1 MAALSTRK
9 HCADVLCN
17 LCCGVVFVMCVC
29 DVWCALC
36 CVLRGVCGVVCC
48 MLCCA
53 LCCVYY
59 MVCVCVVYGALC
71 VLCCAVLWRD
81 VAWRCAIR
89 RNAALK
95 ACYDMV

>member
-1 MAALSTRK
+1 MHGVRFVVY
-9 HCADVLCN
+9 CAVSMVLC
-17 LCCGVVFVMCVC
+17 
-29 DVWCALC
+29 
-36 CVLRGVCGVVCC
+36 VVCC
-48 MLCCA
+48 AVLCGVCNM
-53 LCCVYY
+53 CY

-95 ACYDMV
+95 ACYDMVWCGVV